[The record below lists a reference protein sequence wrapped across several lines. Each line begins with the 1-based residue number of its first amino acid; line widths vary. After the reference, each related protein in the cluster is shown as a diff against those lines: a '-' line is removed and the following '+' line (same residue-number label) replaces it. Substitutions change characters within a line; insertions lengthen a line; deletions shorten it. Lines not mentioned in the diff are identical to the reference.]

1 MNNSNGSS
9 SSSSVVHVN
18 KAKHKHIE
26 KERIVIVWYVVFFG
40 VGVASVYCAMANE
53 EDEVRTLL
61 MRHRKQII
69 REINE
74 SELIS
79 LLTQKNVLT
88 AVHQKQLNDLQN
100 SEKQPNISLNNAAT
114 PLIKNKLSDT
124 VNGCMNAG
132 VSGSASGS
140 GSETIKSNFGSE
152 LDNNEKKCIYLIDVI
167 ARSGFEKFKEFCYA
181 IESECP
187 KLIGDL
193 IHDQLNGNNSRDG
206 KCSTTSN
213 TN

>member
-1 MNNSNGSS
+1 ML
-9 SSSSVVHVN
+9 
-18 KAKHKHIE
+18 
-26 KERIVIVWYVVFFG
+26 FFLW
-40 VGVASVYCAMANE
+40 VGVASVYRAMANE

-88 AVHQKQLNDLQN
+88 AVHQKQLNEFQN

-114 PLIKNKLSDT
+114 PHIKNKLSDT
-124 VNGCMNAG
+124 VNGFVNAG
-132 VSGSASGS
+132 VSGSVS

-152 LDNNEKKCIYLIDVI
+152 LDSDEKKCIYLIDVI

-193 IHDQLNGNNSRDG
+193 IHDQLNGSNSRDG

>member
-1 MNNSNGSS
+1 M
-9 SSSSVVHVN
+9 
-18 KAKHKHIE
+18 
-26 KERIVIVWYVVFFG
+26 FG
-40 VGVASVYCAMANE
+40 VLFLCVGLASVYRAMANE

-74 SELIS
+74 SELLT

-88 AVHQKQLNDLQN
+88 AAQHKQLNELQN
-100 SEKQPNISLNNAAT
+100 SGKPPINISLNNAAT
-114 PLIKNKLSDT
+114 PLIKNILSDS
-124 VNGCMNAG
+124 VNGCASAG
-132 VSGSASGS
+132 GISGSASGS
-140 GSETIKSNFGSE
+140 ETINSIFGSE
-152 LDNNEKKCIYLIDVI
+152 LDNDEKKCINLIDVI

-193 IHDQLNGNNSRDG
+193 IHDQLNGGNSRDG
-206 KCSTTSN
+206 KCSTTLNSDKQML
-213 TN
+213 TSEMVVRTHTKHWQR